1 MVLYT
6 GLLTHLIHIFDQ
18 DLTAE
23 TC

>member
-1 MVLYT
+1 MVLYI
-6 GLLTHLIHIFDQ
+6 GLLTHLFHIFDQ